1 MNLSYEQIQGAIVQL
16 PLYEQ
21 QRLLNELGERLAG
34 AHPVGIPM
42 TNGQQSDFDWPAP
55 EPNDDW
61 LIQNADKYRGQ
72 WVALYNGELIAH
84 GNDSQVFAQAVKAS
98 GVQVP
103 LIVFI
108 EPPSAAPEFIG
119 WL

>member
-1 MNLSYEQIQGAIVQL
+1 MSLSYEQIQGAIVQL
-16 PLYEQ
+16 PLSEQ

-34 AHPVGIPM
+34 APPVGTPT
-42 TNGQQSDFDWPAP
+42 TNGQQSDFNLPAP

-61 LIQNADKYRGQ
+61 LAQNADKYRGQ
-72 WVALYNGELIAH
+72 WVALHNGELIAH
-84 GNDSQVFAQAVKAS
+84 GNDSQAFAQAVKAS
-98 GVQVP
+98 GFQIP

-108 EPPSAAPEFIG
+108 EPASAVPEFVG

>member
-1 MNLSYEQIQGAIVQL
+1 MSLSYEQIQGAIVQL
-16 PLYEQ
+16 PLSEQ

-34 AHPVGIPM
+34 TSPVGIPPDD
-42 TNGQQSDFDWPAP
+42 GHQSNFAWPDP

-61 LIQNADKYRGQ
+61 LAQNADKYHGQ

-84 GNDSQVFAQAVKAS
+84 GNDRQAFAQAVKAS
-98 GVQVP
+98 GVLVP

-108 EPPSAAPEFIG
+108 EPPSAAPEFVG

>member
-16 PLYEQ
+16 PLSEQ

-34 AHPVGIPM
+34 ASTVGIPP
-42 TNGQQSDFDWPAP
+42 SDADFAWPET

-61 LIQNADKYRGQ
+61 LAQNADKYCGQ

-84 GNDSQVFAQAVKAS
+84 GNDSQAFAQAVKAS

-108 EPPSAAPEFIG
+108 EPPSAAPEFRRTP
-119 WL
+119 LK

>member
-1 MNLSYEQIQGAIVQL
+1 MSLSYEQIQGAIVQL

-34 AHPVGIPM
+34 ASPVGIPP
-42 TNGQQSDFDWPAP
+42 NDADFAWPAP

-61 LIQNADKYRGQ
+61 LAQNADKYRGQ
-72 WVALYNGELIAH
+72 WVALHNGELIAH
-84 GNDSQVFAQAVKAS
+84 GNDSQAFAQAVKAS
-98 GVQVP
+98 GVEVP

-108 EPPSAAPEFIG
+108 EPPSAAPEFVG